1 MKKQTTI
8 SFTRRPAGVPRS
20 AHAARR
26 RWCEGAPQRRDW
38 RRSTPVS
45 PGDLRARRVAK
56 KQTRHRR
63 RHQDQRSIRADL
75 DLIGL
80 AAG

>member
-1 MKKQTTI
+1 MKKQPTI

-26 RWCEGAPQRRDW
+26 RWCEGAPHRRDW
-38 RRSTPVS
+38 RRAEPVS
-45 PGDLRARRVAK
+45 PGQVRARRVAN
-56 KQTRHRR
+56 KQRRHRR
-63 RHQDQRSIRADL
+63 RHQDQRIIRADL

-80 AAG
+80 RTG